1 VSVGVTPLAE
11 FFGGG
16 ANDAVTAVLAIT
28 VAAVLRVL
36 WNLHERVSRLEG
48 LDEMRER
55 MLNSE
60 RQDEDDRGD
69 PLV

>member
-1 VSVGVTPLAE
+1 VTILAE
-11 FFGGG
+11 LFGGG
-16 ANDAVTAVLAIT
+16 ANDAVTAVLAIA

-36 WNLHERVSRLEG
+36 WNLHDRVARLEG

-60 RQDEDDRGD
+60 RQDEDDPAD
-69 PLV
+69 DV